1 VVTDASGPGL
11 LAAFGGGLISF
22 LSPCV
27 LPLVPG
33 YLSLMSGVK
42 TPEAD
47 DVSGADRRRLLRA
60 TLLFVAG
67 FTVVFVALGAVA
79 SAVGQTLQAHQRVFE
94 RVAGV
99 LIIAMGL
106 FLAGAWAPRAL
117 MGERRLQVL
126 PSRLG
131 PWAAPVMG
139 MAFAFG
145 WTPCIGPIL
154 GGVLTLAGDNG
165 TLGRGV
171 LLLTAYSLGLGVPFV
186 VSGLALA
193 RLTSAFGVFRRH
205 ARALNVASGLVLAA
219 FGVLMLF
226 NRVSWLST
234 RVIHLL
240 EFLHL
245 GKLTR
250 I

>member
-1 VVTDASGPGL
+1 MVTDASGPGL

-47 DVSGADRRRLLRA
+47 EVSGADRRRLFRA

-79 SAVGQTLQAHQRVFE
+79 SAVGQTLQEHQRVFE

-117 MGERRLQVL
+117 MAERRLQVL
-126 PSRLG
+126 PSKLG
-131 PWAAPVMG
+131 PWAAPV
-139 MAFAFG
+139 
-145 WTPCIGPIL
+145 
-154 GGVLTLAGDNG
+154 
-165 TLGRGV
+165 
-171 LLLTAYSLGLGVPFV
+171 
-186 VSGLALA
+186 
-193 RLTSAFGVFRRH
+193 
-205 ARALNVASGLVLAA
+205 
-219 FGVLMLF
+219 
-226 NRVSWLST
+226 
-234 RVIHLL
+234 
-240 EFLHL
+240 
-245 GKLTR
+245 
-250 I
+250 